1 MSVREEITQ
10 TRFRNHTSDT
20 ALHFRFIFFALIL
33 CCVSPAGYAIGIGD
47 LTMQSS
53 LGEPLYAQ
61 VDLRLEPGEAIDTSC
76 LSLSGDEDSG
86 GFFPVGWIAALDQ
99 SGRKVE
105 IRSYKPFNEL
115 FAIFRLKIK
124 CRGMGSISK
133 TLTMLPEFDVT
144 AVSQATV
151 IATHGNADEPS
162 SVAAQ
167 NEAARISERHVA
179 TGIPHTFPFR
189 KTAAATG
196 TGNLQLVPDQEMS
209 LHQSKATGKRE
220 SNRNKEHHTQF
231 RLKLSGEPLDLSYIG
246 KTNAE
251 GLELLLARQMLLD
264 EDDQAAQY
272 LSVLHQMKL
281 MQMELETLKLKLRL
295 AELKKA
301 ASLDAASRAVVAPT
315 QSTSENNPIWGS
327 GLMLFGWLAAISL
340 TWLGL
345 RHVAQNRHRAPR
357 PDTSTGEPPARP
369 ERQVS
374 KPDAVVVPPARHEKN
389 AQMTQVVGAPPKQA
403 DIRAEKES
411 PASEDESEVL
421 EEAELYAVYG
431 HPDKGVKML
440 HQFVMQHPASE
451 KAWML
456 LLSICSS
463 RGQVKAFESA
473 ARNFLKHNKNSSS
486 WPAIQAL
493 GRTLDQA
500 NPLYVDENIM
510 GASAPLL
517 PYFAYHKHRPIGDI
531 LVELNYLSPQD
542 MEDSLKDFNPKRHG
556 RFGNYL
562 VMRKLVS
569 YAQLGEALMKQQ
581 ASGSELG
588 TLPTLQQMEDLLK
601 DFDPQRDG
609 SVEEFLMSRKK
620 SIAEYHAPPA
630 KLELQEPYGQ
640 ETAQP
645 VGAQEPDKYCSMDF
659 VLNFD
664 QDTHVIN
671 KQSGYIAEDKSQP
684 LEFDME
690 LANHLA
696 RNNPKG
702 I

>member
-1 MSVREEITQ
+1 
-10 TRFRNHTSDT
+10 
-20 ALHFRFIFFALIL
+20 
-33 CCVSPAGYAIGIGD
+33 
-47 LTMQSS
+47 MQSS

-86 GFFPVGWIAALDQ
+86 GFFPVGWIADLDQ

-105 IRSYKPFNEL
+105 IRTYKPFNEL

-133 TLTMLPEFDVT
+133 TLTMLPEFDASAASRET
-144 AVSQATV
+144 A
-151 IATHGNADEPS
+151 IAAPGNADEPS

-167 NEAARISERHVA
+167 NEAAHISGQPVA
-179 TGIPHTFPFR
+179 PGMPPTFPLR
-189 KTAAATG
+189 KTAAVTG
-196 TGNLQLVPDQEMS
+196 AGNLQLMPDQEMS
-209 LHQSKATGKRE
+209 LHQNNATSKRE
-220 SNRNKEHHTQF
+220 SNRNKEHNTQF

-295 AELKKA
+295 TELKKT
-301 ASLDAASRAVVAPT
+301 SPSDAASRAVIAHT
-315 QSTSENNPIWGS
+315 QSASENNPIWGS

-345 RHVAQNRHRAPR
+345 RHVAQNRYRAPR
-357 PDTSTGEPPARP
+357 PDTSTGERPARP
-369 ERQVS
+369 EKQVS
-374 KPDAVVVPPARHEKN
+374 QPAAVVVPLTKHEKN
-389 AQMTQVVGAPPKQA
+389 SQMTQVVGAPPKQT
-403 DIRAEKES
+403 DIQAEKES
-411 PASEDESEVL
+411 PTSENESEVL

-431 HPDKGVKML
+431 HPDKGIKIL

-463 RGQVKAFESA
+463 RCQVKAFESA
-473 ARNFLKHNKNSSS
+473 ARNFLKHNENSPS

-493 GRTLDQA
+493 GRTLDQE
-500 NPLYVDENIM
+500 NPLYVDENTL

-531 LVELNYLSPQD
+531 LVELNYLSSQD
-542 MEDSLKDFNPKRHG
+542 MEDSLKEFNPKRHG

-581 ASGSELG
+581 ASGNELD

-620 SIAEYHAPPA
+620 SIIEHHAPPV
-630 KLELQEPYGQ
+630 KLELQEQHKQ

-664 QDTHVIN
+664 QDTHATN
-671 KQSGYIAEDKSQP
+671 KQPGYIAEDKSQP